1 MKTRLLK
8 KLRKKYYK
16 RFNILK
22 GSYNKWIVRADARY
36 FIQEEKFNSIK
47 EAKDYCLE
55 RIRKKILE
63 EISKLREKH
72 PYSRS
77 VKYYPW

>member
-22 GSYNKWIVRADARY
+22 GSYNKWVVRADLRY
-36 FIQEEKFNSIK
+36 FIREERFNSIK
-47 EAKDYCLE
+47 EAKDYCLKE
-55 RIRKKILE
+55 IRRFILE
-63 EISKLREKH
+63 EISELREKH

-77 VKYYPW
+77 INYYPW